1 VILLQTDVIVNSVGV
16 DLNFGTGPLCKALL
30 AKAGPALEVEFDKEI
45 ERVFA
50 DEGSVLCTRGCALA
64 CKSVFHAIVPSWD
77 GLKGQ
82 TLKILE
88 GIIHS
93 CLQKTEELGLNSIAF
108 PAIGTGGFGYPKTL
122 VSELM
127 FDTVFKFS
135 SSHARKTLQEV
146 HFLLSP
152 KDVDNIQVVLLRT
165 KLPILEKKCFEVF
178 FLLLA
183 GFIRPVSTEVLGVHE
198 MQVGSVTLQVISGD
212 ITKEDTEVIVNIT
225 NSTFDATT
233 GVFRAIMDAAGS
245 QVEEECA
252 QYAGLSENGMLI
264 TQGGKLLCK
273 KIMHL
278 INAKNVKSEVSIVLE
293 KCEQRKYKSVSFP
306 AIGTGQAGQSPAK
319 VADEMLDAIV
329 EFASKTSVQ
338 HLKKIKIV
346 IFQTNMLRD
355 FYESMKKK
363 ESSDSSITGLWSIE
377 LPAQW
382 EDMKDERVKLVNL
395 KPSCQEYLEV
405 KNKFRKTC
413 PNFVIEKIERVQNPF
428 LWQTYQIKKKS
439 LCKKNKYQ
447 SNEKLLFHGTAASSL
462 STINYNGFN
471 RGFAGKNAA
480 VIGNGTYFAVDASY
494 SAQNTYSRPDMNGR
508 RCMYLARVLTGQYC
522 AGSKGLITPPP
533 KDPADPT
540 DLYDSVVDDVDFPKM
555 FVIFNDI
562 QAYPEYLITFRK

>member
-50 DEGSVLCTRGCALA
+50 DEGSVLCTSGCALA

-82 TLKILE
+82 TLQILE
-88 GIIHS
+88 DIIHS
-93 CLQKTEELGLNSIAF
+93 CLKKTEERGLNSIAF

-127 FDTVFKFS
+127 FDMVFKFS

-152 KDVDNIQVVLLRT
+152 KDLDNIQVALLRT
-165 KLPILEKKCFEVF
+165 KLPM
-178 FLLLA
+178 
-183 GFIRPVSTEVLGVHE
+183 PVPTEVLGVHE

-212 ITKEDTEVIVNIT
+212 ITKQDTEVIVNIT

-245 QVEEECA
+245 QVEKECD
-252 QYAGLSENGMLI
+252 QYAGLSENGMVI

-329 EFASKTSVQ
+329 EFASKTSVR
-338 HLKKIKIV
+338 HLKKIKII
-346 IFQTNMLRD
+346 IFQTNMLRY

-363 ESSDSSITGLWSIE
+363 ESSDSSIKDKQSIE

-382 EDMKDERVKLVNL
+382 EDMKEEWVKVVNL
-395 KPSCQEYLEV
+395 KPSCREYLEV
-405 KNKFRKTC
+405 QNKFRKTC
-413 PNFVIEKIERVQNPF
+413 PNFVIEKIERIQNPF

-439 LCKKNKYQ
+439 LCKKNKHQ

-508 RCMYLARVLTGQYC
+508 RYMYLARVLTGQYC

-540 DLYDSVVDDVDFPKM
+540 DLYDSVVDDVDSPKM
-555 FVIFNDI
+555 FVIFHDI